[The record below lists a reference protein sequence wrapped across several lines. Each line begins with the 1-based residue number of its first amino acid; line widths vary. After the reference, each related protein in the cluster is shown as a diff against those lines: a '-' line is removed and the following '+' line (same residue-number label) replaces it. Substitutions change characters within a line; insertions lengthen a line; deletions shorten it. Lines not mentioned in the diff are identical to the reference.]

1 MKKLDDIT
9 LMAHADAELSEE
21 ESSETEAAL
30 RIQEDARKRF
40 ESFRATGALLKNTY
54 GGVLNEPI
62 PDHLLETIA
71 RCESPSENVRH
82 LHWKWRRNEWM
93 ALAASLFIGVV
104 VGAVGVKFSGMVDSK
119 TGTAVVAQADA
130 EAEKHIYE
138 KISEHKTVE
147 SPSFFQSRVPE
158 PIVSTRLEP
167 IVSRVPEPIDPGYR
181 ILTLEKPSPQLLE
194 GSVSGETVT
203 ILFSANVKEE
213 GIPLA
218 AFQSIGGAQ
227 ICREVRYL
235 APKDKDTSPFIFTL
249 CRTGRGDW
257 NLVSVRSEN

>member
-71 RCESPSENVRH
+71 RCESPSDNVRH

-130 EAEKHIYE
+130 EAEKPYYE
-138 KISEHKTVE
+138 KNSELETRALEELYYKKNSELETRVF
-147 SPSFFQSRVPE
+147 PSIFQ
-158 PIVSTRLEP
+158 
-167 IVSRVPEPIDPGYR
+167 SRVPEPIDPGYR

-194 GSVSGETVT
+194 GNASGETVT
-203 ILFSANVKEE
+203 MIFSANVKVER
-213 GIPLA
+213 IPLE
-218 AFQSIGGAQ
+218 AFPSTGGAH

-235 APKDKDTSPFIFTL
+235 QDTSPFIFTL

-257 NLVSVRSEN
+257 NLVSVRSENKTLR